1 MGLKPRGGAALL
13 RGQMHAPPKL
23 LVRGQIKSLARQE
36 VFDPG
41 LGHPW
46 LVGPVG
52 RETGRMGL
60 FLCFHDA
67 EIPTHPARTRFF
79 LPLPAI
85 GIFPVTLMRMGRTA
99 VGSGDISP
107 TASRRRIANS
117 NEICSPQGRQCAKA
131 KHPVAGIPRAS
142 SLANYPFP
150 RRSFGPRFSHAHAL
164 WKPHSAPG
172 NFSGST
178 PPVADLQTID
188 RSAYH
193 PTLIGK
199 PTHWYSYTT
208 FGEEYETL
216 HRIRHL
222 GSLRHWLCD

>member
-1 MGLKPRGGAALL
+1 MAAPFW
-13 RGQMHAPPKL
+13 R
-23 LVRGQIKSLARQE
+23 S
-36 VFDPG
+36 
-41 LGHPW
+41 
-46 LVGPVG
+46 LVGPSDFRVFCSAVIEG
-52 RETGRMGL
+52 VR
-60 FLCFHDA
+60 FLKFGNTPPSRFD
-67 EIPTHPARTRFF
+67 EFF
-79 LPLPAI
+79 LPLPGV